1 MAGPC
6 SDPCGTRLWLGA
18 PGHILARERSRLRCP
33 NIDRIRRRF
42 RSSSPGCRCSGTI
55 RGVGGQRVFLPSV
68 PSALRPSSAWCSVEQ
83 NQPHPMAGPCSDPC
97 GARLWLERPA
107 IYLQGKDPVYGAQM
121 LIVYAVVSVLPTPA
135 VGSAGP
141 YAVLAGSACSFPMF
155 RLPCALYLLGVP
167 WSRTSRILW
176 QGLVSLHAEPAYGLE
191 RPTIYLQGKDP
202 VYGAQMLIVYAVVS
216 VLPASAVGTAG
227 PYAVLAGSACS
238 FPLFRLPCALHLLG
252 VPYKPAP

>member
-1 MAGPC
+1 MLIIYAAVSVLPAPAAGTAGPYAVLAGSAC
-6 SDPCGTRLWLGA
+6 SFPLFRLPCALHLFGVPWSRTSHILWQGLVFDSCGVRLWLGA
-18 PGHILARERSRLRCP
+18 PDHIPARERSRLRCP
-33 NIDRIRRRF
+33 NVDRIRRRF
-42 RSSSPGCRCSGTI
+42 RSSSLGCRCSGTI

-68 PSALRPSSAWCSVEQ
+68 PSALRPLFAWCSVEQ

-135 VGSAGP
+135 VGA
-141 YAVLAGSACSFPMF
+141 
-155 RLPCALYLLGVP
+155 
-167 WSRTSRILW
+167 
-176 QGLVSLHAEPAYGLE
+176 
-191 RPTIYLQGKDP
+191 
-202 VYGAQMLIVYAVVS
+202 
-216 VLPASAVGTAG
+216 AG

-238 FPLFRLPCALHLLG
+238 FPLFRLPCALHLG